1 MADLDTGEMRPTGE
15 RLQVLLGKLEPV
27 AGRLGASDGL
37 ARARELVKCNGSIAQ
52 RREAARA
59 GISSVPGWL
68 ASKFLDP

>member
-1 MADLDTGEMRPTGE
+1 
-15 RLQVLLGKLEPV
+15 V

-52 RREAARA
+52 CREAARA